1 MDIDPRQVIGIIVI
15 GAAAGTFV
23 LSYVAA
29 YLIGRGH
36 GRRDAELAQRE
47 LAHHAGH
54 ERFAAVEG
62 AVSTVAQ
69 SMARLADAQ
78 RLLVAQQDEM
88 AQRLRRADQAA
99 LPQRRPGMGPV
110 PGRDTPA

>member
-1 MDIDPRQVIGIIVI
+1 MDIDPRQLVGIIVI

-47 LAHHAGH
+47 QAHQAGA

-62 AVSTVAQ
+62 AVSTVAH
-69 SMARLADAQ
+69 SLARLADAQ
-78 RLLVAQQDEM
+78 RLLTAQQEEM
-88 AQRLRRADQAA
+88 AQRLRRPEPLAE
-99 LPQRRPGMGPV
+99 RRPGLGHF

>member
-1 MDIDPRQVIGIIVI
+1 MDIDPRQLIGIIVI

-47 LAHHAGH
+47 QAHLAGH
-54 ERFAAVEG
+54 DRVAAVEG

-88 AQRLRRADQAA
+88 AQRLRRADPAA
-99 LPQRRPGMGPV
+99 LSPRRPGIGPV